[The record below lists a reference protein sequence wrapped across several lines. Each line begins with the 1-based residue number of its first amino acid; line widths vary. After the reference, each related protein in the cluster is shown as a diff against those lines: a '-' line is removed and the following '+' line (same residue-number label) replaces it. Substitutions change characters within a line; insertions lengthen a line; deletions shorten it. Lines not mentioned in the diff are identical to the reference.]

1 MTYNFGLF
9 ESPGNYTIFLIGLN
23 QYEKKNSSIT
33 RIEFEPLETVIK
45 FDYRSIVQKTAYKS
59 VLTKVNAY
67 STNIV
72 IFLSIKNTV

>member
-1 MTYNFGLF
+1 
-9 ESPGNYTIFLIGLN
+9 LIGLN

-59 VLTKVNAY
+59 VPTKVNSY
-67 STNIV
+67 STNQLL
-72 IFLSIKNTV
+72 FLKA